1 MAFFTNQ
8 AQLRYGNEVANSNIT
23 VGEIQEVLAVTK
35 TAVKRTYRQDDT
47 VTYIISIVNS
57 GITEY
62 TGLTLTD
69 DLGRYAFGEGER
81 TPLDYIAGTIHYYRN
96 GVIQTAP
103 TVEAGPPLVITG
115 ISVPAGGNAAIVY
128 ETRLNAYAP
137 LRIESEITNVVT
149 VSGTCITGITAT
161 ETISAVAEPILSIT
175 KSVSP
180 VPVTECGRLTY
191 TFVIQNTGNV
201 PANPAT
207 GVIVTDTFDP
217 ILRDLTVTFNG
228 TAWTDPTNYTYDE
241 TTGAFATVLGEVT
254 VPAATYTQ
262 DPETGEW
269 TTSPGVSTLIVTG
282 TI

>member
-201 PANPAT
+201 PADPTT

>member
-103 TVEAGPPLVITG
+103 TVEAGLPLVITG
-115 ISVPAGGNAAIVY
+115 ISVPAGGNATIVY
-128 ETRLNAYAP
+128 ETRLNVYAP
-137 LRIESEITNVVT
+137 PRIESEITNVVT

-201 PANPAT
+201 PADPTT

>member
-69 DLGRYAFGEGER
+69 DLGQYAFGEGER

-201 PANPAT
+201 PADPTT

>member
-35 TAVKRTYRQDDT
+35 TAVKRTYRQGDT
-47 VTYIISIVNS
+47 ITYIISIVNS
-57 GITEY
+57 GTTEY

-81 TPLDYIAGTIHYYRN
+81 TPLDYVAGTIHYYRN
-96 GVIQTAP
+96 GIIQTAP

-115 ISVPAGGNAAIVY
+115 ISVPAGGNATIVY

-201 PANPAT
+201 PADPT
-207 GVIVTDTFDP
+207 TEVIVTDTFDP

>member
-62 TGLTLTD
+62 TGLSLTD
-69 DLGRYAFGEGER
+69 DLGLYAFGEGER
-81 TPLDYIAGTIHYYRN
+81 TPLEYIAGTIHYYRN

-115 ISVPAGGNAAIVY
+115 LSVPAGGNATIVY